1 MASTVEADELR
12 IMLPNGVTLHLSDA
26 GDPSGFLLAEIPA
39 GEGFFE
45 LRPGAANLM
54 LINAARE

>member
-1 MASTVEADELR
+1 MEADELR
-12 IMLPNGVTLHLSDA
+12 ITLPNGVTLHLSDA

-45 LRPGAANLM
+45 VRPGAANLM